1 VFCQGS
7 VTVPWWKY
15 VSYCSTGGT
24 PRVRVLDRTW
34 RDNEKLAVHTYHRS
48 INIPSNPREAS
59 TNSSSLYHTN
69 LQIPPQLQSQP
80 PSQPPPNFEMK
91 TNILILLATLTASVM
106 ATPTANAEASEIF
119 ARGSCYHPSS
129 CSRSWAGK
137 CEDYCGSRGFSHM
150 TGDGCGWLAKKCC
163 CSKK

>member
-1 VFCQGS
+1 
-7 VTVPWWKY
+7 
-15 VSYCSTGGT
+15 
-24 PRVRVLDRTW
+24 
-34 RDNEKLAVHTYHRS
+34 
-48 INIPSNPREAS
+48 
-59 TNSSSLYHTN
+59 
-69 LQIPPQLQSQP
+69 
-80 PSQPPPNFEMK
+80 MK
-91 TNILILLATLTASVM
+91 TNILILLATLTASVI

-119 ARGSCYHPSS
+119 ERSGSCYHPSS

>member
-1 VFCQGS
+1 M
-7 VTVPWWKY
+7 
-15 VSYCSTGGT
+15 
-24 PRVRVLDRTW
+24 RTIYQS
-34 RDNEKLAVHTYHRS
+34 KFSL
-48 INIPSNPREAS
+48 SNQP
-59 TNSSSLYHTN
+59 TNSTSTTITTTTTTLPKSR
-69 LQIPPQLQSQP
+69 
-80 PSQPPPNFEMK
+80 MK

-119 ARGSCYHPSS
+119 ERSGSCYHPSS

-163 CSKK
+163 CSKS